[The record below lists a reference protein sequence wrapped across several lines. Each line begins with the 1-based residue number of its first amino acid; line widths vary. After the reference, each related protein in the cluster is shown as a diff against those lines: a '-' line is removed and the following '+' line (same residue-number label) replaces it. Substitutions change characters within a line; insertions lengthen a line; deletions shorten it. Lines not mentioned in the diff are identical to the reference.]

1 MNQTIQRCKESERI
15 NNLNQTYLELIQHLH
30 WNQLNTQAHTLLGLD
45 DELIEKISRLSAKDR
60 DALVQAR
67 GTTLFKLCI
76 DEQVLQRV
84 QADQQERKQQPLGEF
99 FSSNALLLEISAAP
113 ARAMIRIILN
123 EIVNWHTF
131 SASTAYRFCC
141 EQVLIDQIST
151 LDSTSLLEL
160 AIHPDTRLEP
170 SFNASHVQAIGK
182 TGLVPVALMFA

>member
-15 NNLNQTYLELIQHLH
+15 NKLNQTYLELIQHLH

-45 DELIEKISRLSAKDR
+45 EELIEKISGLGAKDR

-76 DEQVLQRV
+76 GEQGLQRV
-84 QADQQERKQQPLGEF
+84 LADQQERKKQPLGEF
-99 FSSNALLLEISAAP
+99 FSSNALLLEISATP
-113 ARAMIRIILN
+113 ARAMIRMILN

-131 SASTAYRFCC
+131 SASTAFRFAC
-141 EQVLIDQIST
+141 EQATINQISA
-151 LDSTSLLEL
+151 LDSTGLLEL

-170 SFNASHVQAIGK
+170 SFNASHIQAIGK